1 MKDRDIYVRTD
12 KGAEEVAHRS
22 KGLNSI
28 CRHVLILI
36 NGQSTVG
43 ELADRAPDSWQIRDK
58 LAELESTGLISTG
71 KTTKVAVAPAPVIES
86 IADPVVEQQDETEA
100 TDAPADVALNLI
112 DALIAAAEQT
122 LGGSAAKVVAR
133 IKNSGEDDAA
143 IKTTVDSCVKLV
155 TLIVSESKAVE
166 LRKAFDQVLGNS

>member
-1 MKDRDIYVRTD
+1 MKDRDIYVRTE
-12 KGAEEVAHRS
+12 KGTEEVAHRS

-36 NGQSTVG
+36 NGKITVG

-58 LAELESTGLISTG
+58 LAELESNGLISSG
-71 KTTKVAVAPAPVIES
+71 KAAESVDTPAPVVETV
-86 IADPVVEQQDETEA
+86 ADPVDEQQDVDTGA
-100 TDAPADVALNLI
+100 DAPTDVSLTLI
-112 DALIAAAEQT
+112 DTLIDAAEQT

-133 IKNSGEDDAA
+133 IKSSGEDDAA
-143 IKTTVDSCVKLV
+143 IKATVDSCVKLV